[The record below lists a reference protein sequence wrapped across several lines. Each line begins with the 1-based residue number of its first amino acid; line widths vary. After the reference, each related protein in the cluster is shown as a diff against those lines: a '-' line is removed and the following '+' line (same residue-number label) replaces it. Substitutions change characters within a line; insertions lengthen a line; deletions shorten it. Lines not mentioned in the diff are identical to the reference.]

1 MTLNV
6 LPSKH
11 EINYF
16 VAIHVFVGLML
27 VFTGVGWSILTL
39 GCLFLVLHFWCFN
52 PKRQPHVMQIKF
64 NDESWSL
71 LIQEQW
77 HVFRLENHASFKDK
91 LIRLDF
97 AQGWRRRS
105 LSLWPDALSIQD
117 HRRLR
122 ILLKHRIDMS
132 V

>member
-1 MTLNV
+1 MILSV

-16 VAIHVFVGLML
+16 AAIHVLVGLIL
-27 VFTGVGWSILTL
+27 VFTGAHWSMLML
-39 GCLFLVLHFWCFN
+39 AYLFLVLHFWCFN
-52 PKRQPHVMQIKF
+52 PKRQPRVTQIKYH
-64 NDESWSL
+64 DDSWSL
-71 LIQEQW
+71 LIKAQW
-77 HVFRLENHASFKDK
+77 HVFRLENHSSFKDN

-97 AQGWRRRS
+97 SQGWRRRS